1 MSANDDLELERFGY
15 SQQLDRAVTPFASFC
30 VGFAVISATTAVFA
44 GFGFG
49 VSTAGPAFVWTVPVV
64 VAVFAIW
71 AVIAADLAVKLPLA
85 GYAYQWT
92 SRLVH
97 PSLGWFTGYLGL
109 IGFISGFTGVAYT
122 FSIYFAGLVGWDAT
136 TPELVGA
143 TAVVLLICA
152 LINVYG
158 VRLATAV
165 NNVGVVLEIF
175 LTVGITAFVLIYVV
189 IVNSDGQSLSYL
201 TSHGETVQSPY
212 VFAWMVASLGAMFG
226 LLGVEAPADI
236 AEETQAARRV
246 IPRTMFMAL
255 GTAAVIEFFM
265 YVTFL
270 LATGDRDAVSASATP
285 IQEIMSAQVSPG
297 FADFVVAIALTNIL
311 VCVLANMLVAT
322 RLLYAMSRDNMTPFA
337 GVLSSVSPRHKVP
350 NAAVWGATTVSAFF
364 LGTALFS
371 ETAFAYILGMA
382 TIGYVGVYIL
392 TTAGMFL
399 ADARG
404 TFPPPEPGFF
414 DLGRLRRPVHVAGL
428 VSFSIVLAALVLL
441 PDFRPNL
448 RPLAVLLAAGVAWW
462 VFVLRRRIAVGK
474 AGPRPGK
481 HADRAGTRGVAA
493 GDR

>member
-1 MSANDDLELERFGY
+1 MTADDLDLQRFGY

-49 VSTAGPAFVWTVPVV
+49 LSTAGPAFVWTVPVV

-97 PSLGWFTGYLGL
+97 PTLGWFTGYLGL

-122 FSIYFAGLVGWDAT
+122 FAAYFAGLLGWDAT
-136 TPELVGA
+136 TPELVA
-143 TAVVLLICA
+143 VTAVVLVVCA
-152 LINVYG
+152 MINIYG

-165 NNVGVVLEIF
+165 NNIGVVLEIF
-175 LTVGITAFVLIYVV
+175 LTVGITAFVLILVV
-189 IVNSDGQSLSYL
+189 LVNRDGQPLSYL
-201 TSHGETVQSPY
+201 SSHGDIATSPY

-236 AEETQAARRV
+236 AEETKEARRV

-265 YVTFL
+265 YITFL
-270 LATGDRDAVSASATP
+270 LATGDPEEVTASATP
-285 IQEIMSAQVSPG
+285 IQQILTSQVSPL
-297 FADFVVAIALTNIL
+297 FSDFVVAIALTNIL

-322 RLLYAMSRDNMTPFA
+322 RLLYAMSRDNMTPFSR
-337 GVLSSVSPRHKVP
+337 VLGTVSARHKVP
-350 NAAVWGATTVSAFF
+350 NAAVVGSTVVSAFF
-364 LGTALFS
+364 LGTALFN

-392 TTAGMFL
+392 TTAGML
-399 ADARG
+399 IADIRG
-404 TFPPPEPGFF
+404 NFPRSEPGFF
-414 DLGRLRRPVHVAGL
+414 DLGRLRRPIHLAGL
-428 VSFSIVLAALVLL
+428 ASFTVVMAALVLL

-448 RPLAVLLAAGVAWW
+448 RPLAVLLVAAFAWWFLVLRGRIAAGE
-462 VFVLRRRIAVGK
+462 
-474 AGPRPGK
+474 AGPRVEGARRLP
-481 HADRAGTRGVAA
+481 ANERESLT
-493 GDR
+493 